1 MQLQKQLVGQLRKL
15 DNFGN
20 SNDQSMFVLT
30 ISENRKNKNKN
41 KKKTTKDFSRKFHSF
56 IKDGKL

>member
-20 SNDQSMFVLT
+20 SNDQSMFVLM

-41 KKKTTKDFSRKFHSF
+41 KKKR
-56 IKDGKL
+56 IKISQGSVTVL